1 MPHMAIPVDFDDI
14 FHISSLSGLAKDI
27 QFALAPVFLL
37 TGIGSILNM
46 LTGRLSRVVDRAR
59 KIEEEFTPR
68 GHPRHADQ
76 VRELR
81 LLDRRISI
89 VNNAIFLTTASAVLL
104 CSLVAGIFIAR
115 LIGVG
120 FARTLSLLF
129 AVSLLLLIA
138 SLTLFLIEVRIAVA
152 AIRVRD
158 ELLERS

>member
-1 MPHMAIPVDFDDI
+1 MALPVALEDI
-14 FHISSLSGLAKDI
+14 FHISSLPGLARDI

-59 KIEEEFTPR
+59 FIEDTFTPR
-68 GHPRHADQ
+68 DDPRHAAQ
-76 VRELR
+76 VAELR
-81 LLDRRISI
+81 LLDRRISV
-89 VNNAIFLTTASAVLL
+89 VNNAIFLVTASAVLL
-104 CSLVAGIFIAR
+104 CSLVAGIFLAR
-115 LIGVG
+115 LVGVG
-120 FARTLSLLF
+120 FARTLSICF

-138 SLTLFLIEVRIAVA
+138 GLVLFLVEVRIAVA